1 MKASRT
7 KDGQCKAFNRQIRT
21 VKLTLGL
28 GHNALSWLTNA
39 GLSNVVDPGG
49 NHAVVLGAPNSL
61 ASAVA
66 ADERAH

>member
-1 MKASRT
+1 MVNARHPIVKFA
-7 KDGQCKAFNRQIRT
+7 
-21 VKLTLGL
+21 KLTPGL
-28 GHNALSWLTNA
+28 GHNALPWLTNA

-49 NHAVVLGAPNSL
+49 NHAVVLGAPNGL